1 MVMIMMTIIVVAN
14 VDDSDAFLRKGL
26 SVLIEGA

>member
-1 MVMIMMTIIVVAN
+1 MVMIMTIIVVAN